1 MADTVTTRVVASG
14 PRNLIVRYTNFS
26 DGTGEANVVKFD
38 ATNTAN
44 GYLGIAPGVNVKVQ
58 YITWSVT
65 GSAAVRIRWQATAD
79 EDAFIASYNNT
90 IDFTPFGGV
99 KPPAIAGITG
109 SLKFTTQGFGV
120 GSAYDML
127 ICYVKGVPQS

>member
-1 MADTVTTRVVASG
+1 MADTVTTRIVANG
-14 PRNLIVRYTNFS
+14 PRNLSVRYTNFS
-26 DGTGEANVVKFD
+26 DGTGEAGVVKFD
-38 ATNTAN
+38 ATLTTN
-44 GYLGIAPGVNVKVQ
+44 GYQGVAPGINVKVQ

-90 IDFTPFGGV
+90 IDFTPFGGL
-99 KPPAIAGITG
+99 KPPSIAGITG

-120 GSAYDML
+120 GSAYDIL
-127 ICYVKGVPQS
+127 ICYVKGVPQT